1 MTMMMAGQ
9 MIGSVMQSITGG
21 YQQGEQMA
29 RQDMAFQQK
38 EFERQLQV
46 DAQNFAINQANA
58 NRLIKNRQMAV
69 GAATQLEAKEYE
81 INEGYQNSSRQ
92 LARAM
97 ATENA
102 TLTSNMA
109 GRNIATGSG
118 TAAALARLATI
129 NGSNS
134 RKNLLQ
140 QKKIS
145 QLNARTQ
152 YQNIINQRDLTTQQP
167 VYFVPGVS
175 PVGDPDSAVKAGW
188 TSALTTVAGAV
199 IGGSM
204 DGGGGDTAPAGGG

>member
-1 MTMMMAGQ
+1 MPDPMTMMMMGQ
-9 MIGSVMQSITGG
+9 MVGSVMQSITGG
-21 YQQGEQMA
+21 YQQAEQMA
-29 RQDMAFQQK
+29 RQDMAFRQK

-58 NRLIKNRQMAV
+58 NRLIKNRQLAV
-69 GAATQLEAKEYE
+69 GAATQLAAKEYE

-102 TLTSNMA
+102 TLKSNMA
-109 GRNIATGSG
+109 GRNVALGSG

-145 QLNARTQ
+145 ELNAKTQ

-175 PVGDPDSAVKAGW
+175 PVGNPDSAVKAGW
-188 TSALTTVAGAV
+188 TSALTTVAGAA
-199 IGGSM
+199 IGASI
-204 DGGGGDTAPAGGG
+204 GGGDGGDG

>member
-21 YQQGEQMA
+21 YQQAEQMA

-69 GAATQLEAKEYE
+69 GAATKLAAKEYE

-140 QKKIS
+140 QKKIA
-145 QLNARTQ
+145 QLNAKTQ

-188 TSALTTVAGAV
+188 TSALTTVAGVAV
-199 IGGSM
+199 GAKIS
-204 DGGGGDTAPAGGG
+204 

>member
-1 MTMMMAGQ
+1 MPDPMTMMMAGQ

-21 YQQGEQMA
+21 YQQAEQMA

-69 GAATQLEAKEYE
+69 GAATQLAAKEYE

-140 QKKIS
+140 QKKIA
-145 QLNARTQ
+145 QLNAKTQ

-188 TSALTTVAGAV
+188 TSALTTVAGVAV
-199 IGGSM
+199 GAKIS
-204 DGGGGDTAPAGGG
+204 